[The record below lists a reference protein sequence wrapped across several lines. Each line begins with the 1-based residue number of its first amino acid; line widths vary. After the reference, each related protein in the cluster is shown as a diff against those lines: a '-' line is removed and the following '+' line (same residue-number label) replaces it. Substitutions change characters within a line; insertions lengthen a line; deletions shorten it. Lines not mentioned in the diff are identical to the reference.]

1 MKEEEIKA
9 LMNRYTEAISYNVL
23 EGIHSPEDDE
33 KYEVSDD
40 ELAQE
45 KFVAKKRDEAH
56 KIAIEVLDKILTPE
70 LKVFIRNLCFN
81 RLGYP
86 DDPVFYK
93 IFGDFPQV
101 GDKISESALKKMG
114 LNFDLSSYDLWAH
127 EGNFI
132 TKEVID
138 GETYYVI
145 EYLEESEEDNDEKI
159 AKIKH
164 REKAVKAKAEIKNL
178 GIKLPDS
185 VMEWLDEVRHS
196 DAALIEFLHTNRFQN
211 DNQSKKS

>member
-1 MKEEEIKA
+1 MKDEEIKA
-9 LMNRYTEAISYNVL
+9 LMNKYTEAISYDVL
-23 EGIHSPEDDE
+23 EGIHSPEDYE

-40 ELAQE
+40 EWAQE

-70 LKVFIRNLCFN
+70 LKVFIRNLSLN

-101 GDKISESALKKMG
+101 GDKVSETAIKKMG

-145 EYLEESEEDNDEKI
+145 DYLEETEEDNDEKI
-159 AKIKH
+159 AKIK
-164 REKAVKAKAEIKNL
+164 RRKKAVKAKAELKNV
-178 GIKLPDS
+178 GINLPDS
-185 VMEWLDEVRHS
+185 VMEWLDEVSRS
-196 DAALIEFLHTNRFQN
+196 DASLIEFLHTNRLQD
-211 DNQSKKS
+211 DNQSGKS